1 MGVKMSFKETLVELT
16 DRAAAI
22 KNAAADQGE
31 KLTAAAQNAVSKGI
45 ADAKNGVLDFADNA
59 LSEIFVSAELT
70 LLGIG
75 LVTMVLALVFRR
87 SIFFLLCS
95 LVLGCIALGFI
106 LYGGN
111 ILWEHLCAPRAVT
124 SLTVLFLF
132 QIVCLSKGLSN
143 NGSQEIR
150 RLEKKIDALLSK
162 SG

>member
-1 MGVKMSFKETLVELT
+1 MSFKETLVKLT

-31 KLTAAAQNAVSKGI
+31 KLTVAAQNAVSKGI

-59 LSEIFVSAELT
+59 LSEIFFSAELT

-75 LVTMVLALVFRR
+75 LVTMVLALVFGR
-87 SIFFLLCS
+87 SSFFFLCS
-95 LVLGCIALGFI
+95 FVLGCINLGLI
-106 LYGGN
+106 LYGSDV
-111 ILWEHLCAPRAVT
+111 ILWEHLCNPQAIASIT
-124 SLTVLFLF
+124 ILFLF

-143 NGSQEIR
+143 DRTQEIR